1 MQLFFIVPKIKRY
14 NKNMIYN
21 TLIQRKIKKRL
32 ILPQPALL
40 TLYGDYLLDRHE
52 EVGIGSLI
60 TLFGNFGLS
69 EHAVRAAVSRMCH
82 AGLLK
87 VRSKG
92 RKSFYSLTKN
102 GHNLLTIGAQRIFVR
117 REAKW
122 DGTWNIVAYSI
133 PERER
138 KTRDTLRRELT
149 WMGFGV
155 LGGSTMVSPYDMTH
169 KVVELAEK
177 LGVTNNAQIFKAT
190 QQGLTDARKIVSTCW
205 DLGRIHQ
212 KYASFLA
219 EYQPRYEKWL
229 QRLESGVPVEPGEY
243 FVERFTLIHEYR
255 RLPFFDPDLPD
266 ELLPEDWLRPKAAA
280 LFQDFHDLLTEKA
293 TDYVNSVLEAY
304 QRGTK

>member
-1 MQLFFIVPKIKRY
+1 MT
-14 NKNMIYN
+14 YN
-21 TLIQRKIKKRL
+21 TLVKRKIRKRL
-32 ILPQPALL
+32 MLPQPALL
-40 TLYGDYLLDRHE
+40 TLYGDYLLNRGE
-52 EVGIGSLI
+52 EVGVGSLI

-69 EHAVRAAVSRMCH
+69 EHAVRAAVSRMCR

-92 RKSFYSLTKN
+92 RKSFYSLTKK
-102 GHNLLTIGAQRIFVR
+102 GHHLLTIGAQRIFVR
-117 REAKW
+117 KDTKW

-138 KTRDTLRRELT
+138 NTRDTLRRELI

-155 LGGSTMVSPYDMTH
+155 LGGSTMVSPYNMTH
-169 KVVELAEK
+169 EVVELAER
-177 LGVTNNAQIFKAT
+177 LGVTDNVQIFQAEQK
-190 QQGLTDARKIVSTCW
+190 GFTDARKLVSTCW

-219 EYQPRYEKWL
+219 EYLPRYEKWL
-229 QRLESGVPVEPGEY
+229 QRLESGVSIESGEY

-255 RLPFFDPDLPD
+255 RLPFFDPDLPE
-266 ELLPEDWLRPKAAA
+266 ELLPEDWLRQKAAA
-280 LFQDFHDLLTEKA
+280 LFQDYHDLLTEKA
-293 TDYVNSVLEAY
+293 TTYVNLVLEAY